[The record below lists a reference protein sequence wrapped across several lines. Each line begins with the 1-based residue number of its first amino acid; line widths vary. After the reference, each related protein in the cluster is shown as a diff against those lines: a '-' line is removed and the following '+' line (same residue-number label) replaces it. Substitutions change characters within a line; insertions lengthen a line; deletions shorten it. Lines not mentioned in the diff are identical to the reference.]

1 MDVLNMDVILKDVLN
16 QVTSL
21 NIDDEMINR
30 LNEFF
35 NALNHQL
42 KGSNDSLIQI
52 EKSDSTFYVITNL
65 YNSYMAINHINTF
78 LLDLRDYIMAFNDNQ
93 ELLYDVIEL
102 LIEFKVIKLSHT
114 IKLELFKALYNSGY
128 LCYNTID
135 YKEFLKEFDYIK
147 DDLKI
152 ISTIIDDDTFN
163 NINLNLKYYL
173 NELYLLDDVVTLK
186 DVLL

>member
-1 MDVLNMDVILKDVLN
+1 MDVILKDVLN

-21 NIDDEMINR
+21 NMDDEMINR

-35 NALNHQL
+35 NALNQQL

-65 YNSYMAINHINTF
+65 YDSYMAIIHINKF
-78 LLDLRDYIMAFNDNQ
+78 LLYLGDYIMAFNDNK
-93 ELLYDVIEL
+93 ELLYDVMEL

-128 LCYNTID
+128 FCYNPIG

-147 DDLKI
+147 DDLRI
-152 ISTIIDDDTFN
+152 INHIIDNNTFN
-163 NINLNLKYYL
+163 DINKDLYYYL
-173 NELYLLDDVVTLK
+173 KELYLFDEPICLK